1 MFACL
6 DVHYHQHSGTAAC
19 LLFPHI
25 SDPKPAETIVAS
37 LTSTAAYVPGEFY
50 KRELPIL
57 LKVLSK
63 ATTPIDVA
71 IIDSYV
77 DLADNKPGLG
87 RYLYRALEEKTAV
100 IGVAKSRFR
109 QAAAVELLR
118 GRSQS
123 PLFVTAA
130 GLPQTEAAGL
140 IKQMH
145 GPYRLPTLLKQVDST
160 CRRAA
165 KSL

>member
-6 DVHYHQHSGTAAC
+6 DVHYHQNSGTAAC
-19 LLFPHI
+19 LLFPHLA
-25 SDPKPAETIVAS
+25 DPKPTETIVTS
-37 LTSTAAYVPGEFY
+37 LTPTAAYVPGEFS

-57 LKVLSK
+57 LKVLGK
-63 ATTPIDVA
+63 AATPIAVA

-87 RYLYRALEEKTAV
+87 RYLYRALAEKTAV

-109 QAAAVELLR
+109 MAPAVELRR
-118 GRSQS
+118 GRSQT
-123 PLFVTAA
+123 PLFITAA
-130 GLPQTEAAGL
+130 GLPQKEAADL
-140 IKQMH
+140 IRQMH

-160 CRRAA
+160 CRQAA

>member
-6 DVHYHQHSGTAAC
+6 DVHYHHNSGTAAC
-19 LLFPHI
+19 LLFPI
-25 SDPKPAETIVAS
+25 ITDPKPTETITAS
-37 LTSTAAYVPGEFY
+37 LTPTAAYIPGEFY
-50 KRELPIL
+50 RRELPIL
-57 LKVLSK
+57 LKVISK
-63 ATTPIDVA
+63 ADTLIEVA

-77 DLADNKPGLG
+77 DLADGKPGLG
-87 RYLYRALEEKTAV
+87 RYLYRALAEKTAV

-109 QAAAVELLR
+109 LAPAVELLR
-118 GRSQS
+118 GRSQT
-123 PLFVTAA
+123 PLFITAA
-130 GLPQTEAAGL
+130 GLSQEEAADL

-160 CRRAA
+160 CRQAA